1 MHQQAC
7 AAGAT
12 LADMRC
18 RLSAVAPTCLAP
30 QALCFLE
37 AGRTYVPAKPWAPAE
52 ESKWVADARLL
63 PPPVLQLLERFAAQA
78 AEGGGDSGSAA
89 AAS

>member
-1 MHQQAC
+1 MG
-7 AAGAT
+7 AAGEEGSSA
-12 LADMRC
+12 AHMRPALW
-18 RLSAVAPTCLAP
+18 RTHLYLAP

-37 AGRTYVPAKPWAPAE
+37 TGRTYLPAKPWAPAE